1 MSDRT
6 GPSSPPTA
14 DRPEPAIAPDRRPVG
29 ELGMAGLLAVLGV
42 VVLIGAGGITQPGSS
57 NTIGPRFFPYLVG
70 AVLVAVAIALAVVV
84 WRGEMV
90 EPEVGEDVDPTQR
103 MDWRAIGVV
112 VVAFAAHA
120 LLINFV
126 GWPLAVTLMFAG
138 VVKALGAK
146 GWITPLAAG
155 GVTSVIVWIIF
166 VKALNVA
173 LPGGVLLEMIV
184 GV

>member
-1 MSDRT
+1 
-6 GPSSPPTA
+6 
-14 DRPEPAIAPDRRPVG
+14 
-29 ELGMAGLLAVLGV
+29 MAALLAVFGI
-42 VVLIGAGGITQPGSS
+42 VVLVGAGGITQPGST

-70 AVLVAVAIALAVVV
+70 GLLVVVAVVLAIEV
-84 WRGEMV
+84 WRGDLV
-90 EPEVGEDVDPTQR
+90 EPEGGEDIDPTRR
-103 MDWRAIGVV
+103 MDWRAVGLV

-120 LLINFV
+120 LLINVV

-146 GWITPLAAG
+146 GWIAPFAAG

-173 LPGGVLLEMIV
+173 LPGGVLLEMII